1 MALKIN
7 PITGKFNLWKSDKP
21 STWNANSNAND
32 YTTTGVYH
40 FAGYR
45 LNNNDN
51 LPIDN
56 YGDKTNIAFTLIVDK
71 VDGFIS
77 SDTHVP
83 AHVSQTLILGNRQG
97 SETKIYIRNATMFY
111 DGQPDNWEPWK
122 ELVSSTYLGI
132 ADSMESEVLMSA
144 TEIGLYTGA
153 IVNQQTSTFDVFKLE
168 VINNHALADM
178 LGAFNSILQTIT
190 ILKID
195 STNSSLQR
203 FGVYDGS
210 KFVFSKWQECQ
221 SLDFAQ
227 AKQNELGLV
236 KGGQNVFVN
245 ADGSINVTQI
255 INEIVD
261 NSSDGV
267 LSSLLLKINQN
278 LTIEEAKHTYTD
290 KEAQE
295 TVTDYAERQIYSVVC
310 CSPDVPYNDYRY
322 VSAQEDLLPNT
333 TKTVIDN
340 IWLNALNLF
349 YQLAQN
355 EYKDYN
361 YLQELRVGIC
371 RYPYSPGHYLFHIKF
386 VNPTTTARVFLK
398 NKFGEIMGEFDYIN
412 SYERELKMSYF
423 TKDGAQCSDL
433 SKILPFSIQVTS
445 GNELYVY
452 DGLEFIIRT
461 WQKGISGEVYDENN
475 SRYLY
480 GYFQKSVITENAY
493 QDYTKNIAIC
503 SDGLLIQG
511 RNQHLYFRVN
521 DEGNIETNINEIL

>member
-1 MALKIN
+1 MTQNYDASNIRVLEGLEAVRLRPGMYI
-7 PITGKFNLWKSDKP
+7 G
-21 STWNANSNAND
+21 ST
-32 YTTTGVYH
+32 
-40 FAGYR
+40 
-45 LNNNDN
+45 
-51 LPIDN
+51 
-56 YGDKTNIAFTLIVDK
+56 
-71 VDGFIS
+71 
-77 SDTHVP
+77 
-83 AHVSQTLILGNRQG
+83 SQRGLHHC
-97 SETKIYIRNATMFY
+97 IY
-111 DGQPDNWEPWK
+111 
-122 ELVSSTYLGI
+122 
-132 ADSMESEVLMSA
+132 
-144 TEIGLYTGA
+144 
-153 IVNQQTSTFDVFKLE
+153 
-168 VINNHALADM
+168 
-178 LGAFNSILQTIT
+178 
-190 ILKID
+190 
-195 STNSSLQR
+195 
-203 FGVYDGS
+203 
-210 KFVFSKWQECQ
+210 
-221 SLDFAQ
+221 
-227 AKQNELGLV
+227 
-236 KGGQNVFVN
+236 
-245 ADGSINVTQI
+245 
-255 INEIVD
+255 EIVD

-295 TVTDYAERQIYSVVC
+295 TITDYAERQIYSVGYPEVN
-310 CSPDVPYNDYRY
+310 NDYRY
-322 VSAQEDLLPNT
+322 ITAQEDLLPNT
-333 TKTVIDN
+333 TRTVIDN
-340 IWLNALNLF
+340 IWLKALNLF

-371 RYPYSPGHYLFHIKF
+371 RYPYYPGHYLFHIKF

-445 GNELYVY
+445 VNELYAY

-521 DEGNIETNINEIL
+521 DEGNIETNINELL

>member
-56 YGDKTNIAFTLIVDK
+56 YGEKVNIAFSLIVDN

-77 SDTHVP
+77 SSTHVP
-83 AHVSQTLILGNRQG
+83 AHVSQTLMIGNRQG

-153 IVNQQTSTFDVFKLE
+153 IVNAQTSTFDVFKLE
-168 VINNHALADM
+168 VINNHALSAM
-178 LGAFNSILQTIT
+178 LGMFNSILQTIT

-195 STNSSLQR
+195 TTNLSLQR

-278 LTIEEAKHTYTD
+278 LTIEEAKHTYID
-290 KEAQE
+290 RGAQE
-295 TVTDYAERQIYSVVC
+295 TVTDYAERQIDSVVC
-310 CSPDVPYNDYRY
+310 CTPDTTYNDYRY

-349 YQLAQN
+349 NQLVQN

-361 YLQELRVGIC
+361 YLQELQIGLA
-371 RYPYSPGHYLFHIKF
+371 RYPYYTGKYIFHIKLS
-386 VNPTTTARVFLK
+386 NPTTNARVFLK
-398 NKFGEIMGEFDYIN
+398 NKFGEIMGEFSYIN
-412 SYERELKMSYF
+412 SYERELQIGYF
-423 TKDGAQCSDL
+423 LKDGEMCMDL
-433 SKILPFSIQVTS
+433 SKILPFSIQITS
-445 GNELYVY
+445 ANETYIY
-452 DGLEFIIRT
+452 DGVQLTIRT
-461 WQKGISGEVYDENN
+461 WQKGSTEVYDDYN

-480 GYFQKSVITENAY
+480 GRFQKSIVTENAY

-503 SDGLLIQG
+503 RDGLLIQG

-521 DEGNIETNINEIL
+521 DEGNIETNINELL

>member
-153 IVNQQTSTFDVFKLE
+153 IVNAQTSTFDVFKLE
-168 VINNHALADM
+168 VINNHALSAM
-178 LGAFNSILQTIT
+178 LGMFNSILQTIT

-195 STNSSLQR
+195 TTNLSLQR

-227 AKQNELGLV
+227 AQQNELGLV

-245 ADGSINVTQI
+245 TDGSINVTQI

-267 LSSLLLKINQN
+267 LSSLLLKISQN

-290 KEAQE
+290 IGAQE
-295 TVTDYAERQIYSVVC
+295 TVTDYAERQIDSVVC
-310 CSPDVPYNDYRY
+310 CTADMV
-322 VSAQEDLLPNT
+322 E
-333 TKTVIDN
+333 
-340 IWLNALNLF
+340 
-349 YQLAQN
+349 
-355 EYKDYN
+355 KDYN
-361 YLQELRVGIC
+361 YISATENLLPNNSKVIISDIWLKALNSFYELAQTEYKYFNNLQRLKTGLL
-371 RYPYSPGHYLFHIKF
+371 RYPYYAGRFEFYLTLDNALGDAYSIM
-386 VNPTTTARVFLK
+386 LK
-398 NKFGEIMGEFDYIN
+398 SKNGVVESTFSKVDN
-412 SYERELKMSYF
+412 TQRYF
-423 TKDGAQCSDL
+423 KAIIGDFSNQDL
-433 SKILPFSIQVTS
+433 SQILPLRIEIKNLHNST
-445 GNELYVY
+445 YVY
-452 DGLEFIIRT
+452 TGCQLEIHT
-461 WQKGISGEVYDENN
+461 WQKGTSEVIDDYN

-480 GYFQKSVITENAY
+480 GEFKKSEITENAY

-521 DEGNIETNINEIL
+521 DEGNIETNINELL